1 MEEQEF
7 FLLVF
12 RFQFLFLRLLLGK
25 DMFLFKAVLPSKF
38 LFGVQLVKT
47 IEMAYVYGA
56 CAWRGWFPCL
66 PELTALL
73 ALL

>member
-25 DMFLFKAVLPSKF
+25 DAFLFKAILPNKF
-38 LFGVQLVKT
+38 LFGLQLVKM

-56 CAWRGWFPCL
+56 CAWGGGFPAYL
-66 PELTALL
+66 S
-73 ALL
+73 